1 MLKIRIVIFLL
12 LALAF
17 PLKTVQAA
25 LEGLEDGKVYTQQEL
40 EALAR
45 QQLGSG
51 YSEYQAGM
59 ASIEELKS
67 QISAE
72 KKKYSE
78 MQNKLNER
86 VRAGIITD
94 EEYNK
99 QSKELKKGNED
110 LIKKLD
116 KEVKKQ
122 EKKVADFKKEYEKS
136 QKDIQKQLDKQK
148 KEAAKEAKA
157 QEKLENKASKQNDK
171 LQAALK
177 ECEAMVAS
185 PEKREACAEKARKKY
200 GLSDEQQ
207 AALDKKT
214 AREEAEKEEARK
226 KAEKEKSDA
235 YLNQIMSVEE
245 DEEPDPL
252 FSSGGNAE
260 GSESKSGLGG
270 ICGDAGNVFSQIA
283 CKATQLLIDLRV
295 IAYVISGFGMI
306 AFAYAAI
313 FNKISWKHFSQI
325 GIGLFILSVMGPLVE
340 YISGDDRLRVNLE
353 YGNYL
358 GGRYKGIEGAS
369 DDIDCGHGVNA
380 NNCLPDVEVT
390 APKKKWSIKDLKGSI
405 QAGIDVARGAYKTYQ
420 GAKATVQTVKQNAS
434 AIKNAI
440 KNSGGGLDGVL
451 SAATQ
456 VAGATNNIM
465 FAGKTGMNAL
475 AMGVTDMAN
484 AAQDMTA
491 TNAERKKNQNIRLN
505 GENGKTTNKVAA
517 WLSAEG
523 AGGKMVNDASRVA
536 NTVSKGASSVG
547 VAANAGYEG
556 KKMGGGGT
564 LGAILG
570 GAMAAGTAVG
580 EGVGLYTDEKMAAAM
595 RKEEK
600 AQQAEAKQAAAKKE
614 AQQAS
619 QQAAS
624 QKAAEKAEI
633 MKQSQAILDN
643 FAKQQGSA
651 AGGNKTAVSAG
662 NTSASA
668 SQTAVSAPKTQAV
681 STQAK
686 NAGPAAESV
695 RTTQPVRPAS
705 QVIAENNKS
714 GANAN
719 VGTSST
725 SEKQGGAAP
734 VATGSV
740 APKLTN
746 KDGSSSSLNS
756 DGSITV
762 ADKNGS
768 TFTHAADSDYA
779 KSIVAYMRDNP
790 GAAEKIFMDTEK
802 NGGEAY
808 NGLNEWKKA
817 QGL

>member
-51 YSEYQAGM
+51 YSEYQAGKE
-59 ASIEELKS
+59 ALEKIKEQKQRLFDKEIEGKGRL
-67 QISAE
+67 AAA
-72 KKKYSE
+72 
-78 MQNKLNER
+78 
-86 VRAGIITD
+86 VRAGNITD
-94 EEYNK
+94 EEYKTQLKALEKEIAQEKK
-99 QSKELKKGNED
+99 QVEKEE
-110 LIKKLD
+110 
-116 KEVKKQ
+116 KEQ

-136 QKDIQKQLDKQK
+136 QKDIQKQLDKQE

-270 ICGDAGNVFSQIA
+270 ICGDAGNAFSQIA

-517 WLSAEG
+517 WLAAEG

-564 LGAILG
+564 LRAILG

-746 KDGSSSSLNS
+746 KDGSTSSLNS

-762 ADKNGS
+762 ADKNGN